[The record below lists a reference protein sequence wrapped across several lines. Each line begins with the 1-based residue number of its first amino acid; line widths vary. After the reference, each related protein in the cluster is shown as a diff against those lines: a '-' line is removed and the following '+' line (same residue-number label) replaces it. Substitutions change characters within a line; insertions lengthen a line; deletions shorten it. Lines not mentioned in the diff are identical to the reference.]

1 MIFDYILN
9 RLAYMVTEARL
20 EGKFRV
26 LKQQLAILD
35 SVLSKLDNLDN
46 LVTYLNS
53 FFLFK
58 LWFENVYQTTYFCH
72 NCTRLLQ
79 IYTSHTCFNAYTTAT
94 DVEGHL
100 KETSNEKFCQMTF

>member
-1 MIFDYILN
+1 
-9 RLAYMVTEARL
+9 MVTEARL

-53 FFLFK
+53 FFFSNSGLK
-58 LWFENVYQTTYFCH
+58 YVYSNNVFLPQLH
-72 NCTRLLQ
+72 E
-79 IYTSHTCFNAYTTAT
+79 TAT
-94 DVEGHL
+94 HL
-100 KETSNEKFCQMTF
+100 YVSRMY

>member
-1 MIFDYILN
+1 MIFDSIIN

-53 FFLFK
+53 FFLFQ
-58 LWFENVYQTTYFCH
+58 LWFKKCLSNNVFLPQLHETVT
-72 NCTRLLQ
+72 
-79 IYTSHTCFNAYTTAT
+79 
-94 DVEGHL
+94 HL
-100 KETSNEKFCQMTF
+100 YISRR

>member
-1 MIFDYILN
+1 MVFDSILN

-53 FFLFK
+53 FFFSNSGLK
-58 LWFENVYQTTYFCH
+58 NVYQTTYFCH
-72 NCTRLLQ
+72 NCTRLLH
-79 IYTSHTCFNAYTTAT
+79 ICTSQ
-94 DVEGHL
+94 EGSIDANN
-100 KETSNEKFCQMTF
+100 SN

>member
-46 LVTYLNS
+46 LVTNLNS
-53 FFLFK
+53 FFLFQ
-58 LWFENVYQTTYFCH
+58 LWLKICLFKQ
-72 NCTRLLQ
+72 R
-79 IYTSHTCFNAYTTAT
+79 ISAT
-94 DVEGHL
+94 I
-100 KETSNEKFCQMTF
+100 T